1 MNAKTKILLK
11 LIGLG
16 IVDVVI
22 PVPILAIILITVVLQ
37 RPAWL
42 RIWCATSTAHCK
54 AGSCGWLKPL
64 RVVCREQV

>member
-22 PVPILAIILITVVLQ
+22 PVVPILAIILITVVLQ
-37 RPAWL
+37 RPAWFTDMV
-42 RIWCATSTAHCK
+42 RDIY
-54 AGSCGWLKPL
+54 GPL
-64 RVVCREQV
+64 

>member
-1 MNAKTKILLK
+1 MNAKTKILLT

-37 RPAWL
+37 RPAWFTDMV
-42 RIWCATSTAHCK
+42 RDIYDS
-54 AGSCGWLKPL
+54 P
-64 RVVCREQV
+64 

>member
-22 PVPILAIILITVVLQ
+22 PVPIVAIILITVVLQ
-37 RPAWL
+37 RPAWFTDMV
-42 RIWCATSTAHCK
+42 RDIY
-54 AGSCGWLKPL
+54 GPL
-64 RVVCREQV
+64 

>member
-22 PVPILAIILITVVLQ
+22 PVPIFAIILITVVLQ
-37 RPAWL
+37 RPAWFTDMV
-42 RIWCATSTAHCK
+42 RDIY
-54 AGSCGWLKPL
+54 GPP
-64 RVVCREQV
+64 

>member
-1 MNAKTKILLK
+1 MNAKTKVLLT

-37 RPAWL
+37 RPAWFTDMV
-42 RIWCATSTAHCK
+42 RDIYDS
-54 AGSCGWLKPL
+54 P
-64 RVVCREQV
+64 

>member
-1 MNAKTKILLK
+1 MNAKTKIILT

-37 RPAWL
+37 RPTWFTDMVRDIYDA
-42 RIWCATSTAHCK
+42 
-54 AGSCGWLKPL
+54 P
-64 RVVCREQV
+64 

>member
-1 MNAKTKILLK
+1 MKAKTKILLQ

-37 RPAWL
+37 RPAWF
-42 RIWCATSTAHCK
+42 TAMVRDIYD
-54 AGSCGWLKPL
+54 SP
-64 RVVCREQV
+64 

>member
-1 MNAKTKILLK
+1 MNAKTKALLT

-37 RPAWL
+37 RPAWFTDMV
-42 RIWCATSTAHCK
+42 RDIYDS
-54 AGSCGWLKPL
+54 P
-64 RVVCREQV
+64 

>member
-37 RPAWL
+37 RPAWFTDMV
-42 RIWCATSTAHCK
+42 RDIY
-54 AGSCGWLKPL
+54 GPL
-64 RVVCREQV
+64 

>member
-37 RPAWL
+37 RPAWFTDMV
-42 RIWCATSTAHCK
+42 RDIY
-54 AGSCGWLKPL
+54 GPP
-64 RVVCREQV
+64 